1 VIPLV
6 AASVAFVCAVV
17 GISAAALV
25 GFRWHLDARRFAI
38 THRNVDRDE
47 ALAALEPR
55 MRSLEER
62 LKAMEWRVK

>member
-1 VIPLV
+1 
-6 AASVAFVCAVV
+6 VAFVCAVV

-25 GFRWHLDARRFAI
+25 GFRWHLEAKRFEL
-38 THRNVDRDE
+38 THRNTERDE

-55 MRSLEER
+55 MRSLEEK